1 MKSIIL
7 RALVQSA
14 AVLVMAM
21 TFGGCANVPYESA
34 MEWMQKQ
41 PQRLDP

>member
-7 RALVQSA
+7 HAVAAL
-14 AVLVMAM
+14 AVAM
-21 TFGGCANVPYESA
+21 VFAGCANVPYEGA

-41 PQRLDP
+41 PQLTDP